1 MGLKLLKGY
10 VKERYGHE
18 VIEVPGGYAVYGKQT
33 IGNKPVLFI
42 QDFYVE
48 PTERGFSTKSTPRQL
63 FNLLKDVVRK
73 DNLDCIMGTVQLDT
87 LNGNDVL
94 KLFLYLGFKA
104 LRGENTSILMGYEV
118 KAKPKEIK
126 KEQKDGM

>member
-18 VIEVPGGYAVYGKQT
+18 VVEVPGGYAVYGKQL
-33 IGNKPVLFI
+33 INNKPVLFI

-48 PTERGFSTKSTPRQL
+48 PSERGLTTKSSPRQL
-63 FNLLKDVVRK
+63 FNLLKNIVKK
-73 DNLDCIMGTVQLDT
+73 DNLNGIMATVQLDT

-104 LRGENTSILMGYEV
+104 LRGENTSILLAYEV
-118 KAKPKEIK
+118 EEK
-126 KEQKDGM
+126 KEKNG